1 MNTLQRSIALLLLI
15 CSIGASAQ
23 VVECTDAN
31 GKKTYAKDCPA
42 KTVKEREMPNAA
54 LASPG
59 TSNAMSADK
68 IRAANAAYEQRRAA
82 RQSANDA
89 ARAAQGTGADKPNAQ
104 ACTDAKS
111 RLDAMQTGKQSK
123 RVDPVTGDHVPMDDS
138 QRQTTIDSL
147 NAQVEQYCK

>member
-1 MNTLQRSIALLLLI
+1 MTTLQKTLVMALLGCAI
-15 CSIGASAQ
+15 SASAQ
-23 VVECTDAN
+23 VFECTDAN
-31 GKKTYAKDCPA
+31 GKKTYAKECPE

-59 TSNAMSADK
+59 SSNAMSPEK

-82 RQSANDA
+82 RQSANGA
-89 ARAAQGTGADKPNAQ
+89 ARADQGAGADKPNAQ
-104 ACTDAKS
+104 ACADAKS

-138 QRQTTIDSL
+138 QRQATIDSL
-147 NAQVEQYCK
+147 NAQVEQNCK